1 MINMSYTETISS
13 LVESLFENS
22 KKASSKY
29 LFKKNKKTNDIYHSI
44 DAIIKSENNI
54 AVTQNSRDFFH
65 SVNEINDYEFKELML
80 HLKNERD
87 IDLKA
92 IKSATQAYANENS
105 EDNYINLQKSTI
117 SERKILFRKLNSF
130 GESTIHL
137 VKLRERIIKDAS
149 TNQDYRKID
158 SDLKTLFI
166 DWFNRGFLVL
176 KPIDWNTPASI
187 LEKIIKYESV
197 HQINS
202 WKELR
207 DRIDSADRRCYAF
220 FHPAMGNE
228 PLIFVEV
235 ALTRD
240 IPNNINQILN
250 TERSPDR
257 INTLKKAIF
266 YSISNCQR
274 GLDGISFGNY
284 LIKDVVKFIQSE
296 LPTIKEF
303 FTLSPVPDF
312 MEWMKSRNNDL
323 YNNINNHPNVETLT
337 NNQNLFNDLIREYLL
352 ISDRSD
358 NRPNDSV
365 TRFHIG
371 NGASMHQIN
380 FLADT
385 SKNAIKYGCSFMVN
399 YKYDMNNIKENQKRY
414 ATDNKVPHKKSI

>member
-1 MINMSYTETISS
+1 MISMSYTETISS
-13 LVESLFENS
+13 LVENLFENS
-22 KKASSKY
+22 KKASSRF
-29 LFKKNKKTNDIYHSI
+29 LFKKNKKPNDIFQTI
-44 DAIIKSENNI
+44 DTIIKSKNNI

-65 SVNEINDYEFKELML
+65 SVKELNDHEFKELML
-80 HLKNERD
+80 HLKKDRD

-92 IKSATQAYANENS
+92 IKSATQAYDNENT

-130 GESTIHL
+130 GESTIHM
-137 VKLRERIIKDAS
+137 VKLRERIIKNTS

-158 SDLKTLFI
+158 NDLKMLFI

-250 TERSPDR
+250 TERKSDR
-257 INTLKKAIF
+257 INTLNKAIF

-296 LPTIKEF
+296 LPAIKEF
-303 FTLSPVPDF
+303 FTLSPVTDF
-312 MEWMKSRNNDL
+312 MEWMKSKNNDL
-323 YNNINNHPNVETLT
+323 YKNINNHPNLETLA
-337 NNQNLFNDLIREYLL
+337 NNEKLLNDLVRDYLL
-352 ISDRSD
+352 KSDRND
-358 NRPNDSV
+358 NRPNDPV

-371 NGASMHQIN
+371 NGASMHRIN
-380 FLADT
+380 FLGDM
-385 SKNAIKYGCSFMVN
+385 SKNAINYGCSFMVN
-399 YKYDMNNIKENQKRY
+399 YRYDLNNIKDNQKKY
-414 ATDNKVPHKKSI
+414 ATDNQVPHKKNI

>member
-1 MINMSYTETISS
+1 MISMSYTETISS
-13 LVESLFENS
+13 LVENLFENS
-22 KKASSKY
+22 KKASSRF
-29 LFKKNKKTNDIYHSI
+29 LFKKNKKPSDIYHSI
-44 DAIIKSENNI
+44 DTIIKSKNNI
-54 AVTQNSRDFFH
+54 AITQISRDFFH
-65 SVNEINDYEFKELML
+65 SVKELNDHEFKELMV
-80 HLKNERD
+80 HLKKDRD
-87 IDLKA
+87 IDLQA
-92 IKSATQAYANENS
+92 IKSATLAYDNENT

-137 VKLRERIIKDAS
+137 VKLRERIIKNTS
-149 TNQDYRKID
+149 ISQDYRKID
-158 SDLKTLFI
+158 NDLKMLFI

-250 TERSPDR
+250 TERKSDR
-257 INTLKKAIF
+257 INTLNKAIF

-296 LPTIKEF
+296 LPAIKEF

-312 MEWMKSRNNDL
+312 MKWMKSNSNDL
-323 YNNINNHPNVETLT
+323 YKNINNHPNAETLIKYEK
-337 NNQNLFNDLIREYLL
+337 LLNDLVREYLL
-352 ISDRSD
+352 TSDRSD
-358 NRPNDSV
+358 KRPNDPV
-365 TRFHIG
+365 TRFHVG

-385 SKNAIKYGCSFMVN
+385 SKNAIKYGSSFMVN
-399 YKYDMNNIKENQKRY
+399 YKYDANNIKDNQKKY
-414 ATDNKVPHKKSI
+414 ATDNKVPHKKNI